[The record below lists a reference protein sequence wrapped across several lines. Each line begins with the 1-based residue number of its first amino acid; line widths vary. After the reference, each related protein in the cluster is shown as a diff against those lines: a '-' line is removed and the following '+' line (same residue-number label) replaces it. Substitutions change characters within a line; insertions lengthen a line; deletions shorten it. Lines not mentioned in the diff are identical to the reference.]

1 MHDARSLIP
10 DAGEK
15 PGDALESGENKV
27 VYLPFTVHSLLFDA
41 GNKIHGVSPVITE
54 L

>member
-27 VYLPFTVHSLLFDA
+27 VNLPFTVHSLLFDA
-41 GNKIHGVSPVITE
+41 GNKTHGVSPVITE